1 MTKIST
7 RIEYLW
13 MRLKSKTPSL
23 FNIANLIWVILVAV
37 ITYLKVEK
45 SAGNTPEAIG
55 DVIDYAYLVMGVIGI
70 ILLKLPTKDK
80 VLQSDR
86 PIEEKVAMKK
96 EENKGA

>member
-1 MTKIST
+1 M
-7 RIEYLW
+7 
-13 MRLKSKTPSL
+13 
-23 FNIANLIWVILVAV
+23 ILVAV

-45 SAGNTPEAIG
+45 SAGNTPEAIR